1 MGEWDFVIGAVW
13 GVFMTLN
20 VVQMMQ
26 DAARRRNRREGN

>member
-20 VVQMMQ
+20 VQMMC
-26 DAARRRNRREGN
+26 ATVRRQKGKEGN